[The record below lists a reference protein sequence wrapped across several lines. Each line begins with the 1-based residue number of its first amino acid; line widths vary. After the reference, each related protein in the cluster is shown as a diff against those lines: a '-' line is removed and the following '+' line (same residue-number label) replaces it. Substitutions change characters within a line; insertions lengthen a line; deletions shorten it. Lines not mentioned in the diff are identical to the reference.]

1 VRGCFNKENS
11 NAFYMI
17 LYHLIMKLA
26 DDPDMI
32 MFKVYY
38 PPRNSNDG
46 VEFKKLCLEQIFI
59 F

>member
-1 VRGCFNKENS
+1 
-11 NAFYMI
+11 MI